1 MEIIYIADVHGARSQ
16 MEKLLEVTF
25 ADLYIISGD
34 LVYSPF
40 YSPITS
46 VKFLELQETFHLM
59 RQNEAPDMSLED
71 YVRLLLKKTIPDD
84 LRLRAEEYLKL
95 SERGL
100 NVLKEKYKKM
110 ESIFSMVRKAPIIVL
125 PGNYDM
131 DLSLTALAERQIH
144 KKVYEIEGLRIA
156 GYGGANMRTPGIPE
170 QGMIKFIESANY
182 SEPYEF
188 FSRTKPDIIVCH
200 QPSYGHLDKV
210 ASIGSVGSFGI
221 AKAIEEIK
229 PILVLSGHIHENFG
243 CEYSNNTFYINPSNF
258 GAVETMEG
266 KFMDGGYYVKIS
278 IKNRIVQRVVLKRVE
293 EYRPYD
299 IVDYIPDGG
308 TVKQVVLD
316 EARYK
321 ALQHNVHDT
330 LSRAVPISH
339 VEEIKL
345 FNFVKH
351 FFRHYESK
359 ETNERIKF
367 LKRVALI
374 MEERGTPIAFDLV
387 GSTLFGMAEK
397 ESDIDIVVYYI
408 DKPSEGDPDSNIN
421 EKIEQF
427 DRLLKEL
434 GSDQYRVEVVD
445 VINLKDVEKAIN
457 EQDFQSS
464 VTRRFIFYRAICRPV
479 HHRIIRSYEALL
491 DSKDAYRKEME
502 ASMREV
508 IHTLVKTSRHYESFK
523 KYEARLIDMDVP
535 IPQHIRRRLK
545 QYFQMGE

>member
-278 IKNRIVQRVVLKRVE
+278 I
-293 EYRPYD
+293 
-299 IVDYIPDGG
+299 
-308 TVKQVVLD
+308 
-316 EARYK
+316 
-321 ALQHNVHDT
+321 
-330 LSRAVPISH
+330 
-339 VEEIKL
+339 
-345 FNFVKH
+345 
-351 FFRHYESK
+351 
-359 ETNERIKF
+359 
-367 LKRVALI
+367 
-374 MEERGTPIAFDLV
+374 
-387 GSTLFGMAEK
+387 
-397 ESDIDIVVYYI
+397 
-408 DKPSEGDPDSNIN
+408 
-421 EKIEQF
+421 
-427 DRLLKEL
+427 
-434 GSDQYRVEVVD
+434 
-445 VINLKDVEKAIN
+445 
-457 EQDFQSS
+457 
-464 VTRRFIFYRAICRPV
+464 
-479 HHRIIRSYEALL
+479 
-491 DSKDAYRKEME
+491 
-502 ASMREV
+502 
-508 IHTLVKTSRHYESFK
+508 
-523 KYEARLIDMDVP
+523 
-535 IPQHIRRRLK
+535 
-545 QYFQMGE
+545 

>member
-1 MEIIYIADVHGARSQ
+1 
-16 MEKLLEVTF
+16 
-25 ADLYIISGD
+25 
-34 LVYSPF
+34 
-40 YSPITS
+40 
-46 VKFLELQETFHLM
+46 
-59 RQNEAPDMSLED
+59 
-71 YVRLLLKKTIPDD
+71 
-84 LRLRAEEYLKL
+84 
-95 SERGL
+95 
-100 NVLKEKYKKM
+100 
-110 ESIFSMVRKAPIIVL
+110 
-125 PGNYDM
+125 
-131 DLSLTALAERQIH
+131 
-144 KKVYEIEGLRIA
+144 
-156 GYGGANMRTPGIPE
+156 
-170 QGMIKFIESANY
+170 
-182 SEPYEF
+182 
-188 FSRTKPDIIVCH
+188 
-200 QPSYGHLDKV
+200 
-210 ASIGSVGSFGI
+210 
-221 AKAIEEIK
+221 
-229 PILVLSGHIHENFG
+229 
-243 CEYSNNTFYINPSNF
+243 NPSNF